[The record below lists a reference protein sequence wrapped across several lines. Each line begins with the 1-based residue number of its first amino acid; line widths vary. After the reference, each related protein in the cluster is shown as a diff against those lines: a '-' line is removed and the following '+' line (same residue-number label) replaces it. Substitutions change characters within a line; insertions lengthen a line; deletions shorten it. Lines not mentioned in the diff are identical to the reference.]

1 MLGQHAGY
9 QVEKGTSV
17 NLDVVSIHHDA
28 TVFADPEKFNPDRFD
43 VSSSLTYHEA
53 QHGLSSFADE
63 NTMQSGCRARSSRT
77 ASWGSAAGQGCAL
90 A

>member
-43 VSSSLTYHEA
+43 VSSSLT
-53 QHGLSSFADE
+53 
-63 NTMQSGCRARSSRT
+63 